1 MFSIRVI
8 SASNSCKGFTCITK
22 FFSIY
27 FVVRLEF
34 MKKDKILVI
43 GASGQIGVEL
53 TLELRKIYGG
63 ANVIASD
70 LREQNELLKG
80 TGPYVSL
87 DVMNKEM
94 LHVQVIRQNI
104 TQIYLLAAILSA
116 TGEKNPALAW
126 HLNMQ
131 SLLNVLEI
139 AKEENLQKVYWPSS
153 IAVFGPSSPKKNCPQ
168 QTIIEPITVY
178 GISKYAGEF
187 WCNYYHQRYGTDVRS
202 LRYPGLISY
211 KSEPGGGT
219 TDYAIEIFHAA
230 LEDKK
235 YNSFLRE
242 DTYLPMMYMPDA
254 IRATIELMESDAKKI
269 KVRTSYNISA
279 MSFSPKEIAEE
290 IKKHIPAFAITYK
303 PDYRQQI
310 AESWP
315 QSIDDSGAN
324 NDWKWTPEYDI
335 IKMTSDM
342 IENLKLRRINP
353 DKNNY

>member
-1 MFSIRVI
+1 MIR
-8 SASNSCKGFTCITK
+8 
-22 FFSIY
+22 
-27 FVVRLEF
+27 E
-34 MKKDKILVI
+34 KILVI

-53 TLELRKIYGG
+53 TLELRRIYGG

-70 LREQNELLKG
+70 LREENDLLKG

-153 IAVFGPSSPKKNCPQ
+153 IAVFGPTSPKKNCPQ

-187 WCNYYHQRYGTDVRS
+187 WCNYYHHRYGVDVRS

-219 TDYAIEIFHAA
+219 TDYAVEIFYAA
-230 LEDKK
+230 IEENK
-235 YNSFLRE
+235 YTCFLQE
-242 DTYLPMMYMPDA
+242 DTFLPMMYMPDA
-254 IRATIELMESDAKKI
+254 IRATIELMESEAKKI
-269 KVRTSYNISA
+269 TVRTSYNISG
-279 MSFSPKEIAEE
+279 MSFSPKEISAEIE
-290 IKKHIPAFAITYK
+290 KQMPGFATIYK

-315 QSIDDSGAN
+315 QSIDDAVAAK
-324 NDWKWTPEYDI
+324 DWKWKPAYGLSE
-335 IKMTSDM
+335 MTKDM
-342 IENLKLRRINP
+342 LKNMKPSL
-353 DKNNY
+353 K